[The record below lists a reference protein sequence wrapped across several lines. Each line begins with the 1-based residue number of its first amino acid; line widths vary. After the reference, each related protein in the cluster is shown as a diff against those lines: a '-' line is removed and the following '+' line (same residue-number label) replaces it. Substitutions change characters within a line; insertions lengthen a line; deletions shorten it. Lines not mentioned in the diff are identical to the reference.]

1 MKEVL
6 RENPNETDP
15 LSMVAEKLLIDVL
28 RGEIET
34 LSKGTVNE
42 LSYEYMIEAQFNSLW
57 N

>member
-1 MKEVL
+1 
-6 RENPNETDP
+6 
-15 LSMVAEKLLIDVL
+15 MVAEKLLIDVL